1 MSATQ
6 PLPGT
11 SSGHADHV
19 STACMQRALALA
31 ARGRYTCRPNPMV
44 GCVLEKDG
52 AIVGEGWHMRSGD
65 PHAELFALRQAGAQ
79 ARGATAY
86 VTLEPCAHFGR
97 TPPCSMALIESGI
110 SRVIVAMVDPN
121 PQVSGRGLAALR
133 QAGIVVEVGLGA
145 DQARELNRGFIKRH
159 LHGRPWVT
167 LKTAMSL
174 DGRTAM
180 ACGESRY
187 ITGEA
192 ARADVQRL
200 RGASGALITGI
211 GTVLRDDPA
220 LTARLAGPFY
230 DAAGQSIALPQ
241 PLRVIMDRT
250 LRIQPHARTLGEEGP
265 ALVLS
270 ERTPDEAPPYPHLSL
285 RPLTPQAVLQLM
297 AELGVNECLVEA
309 GPRVAGAFLGSGCVD
324 ELIVYMAPALLG
336 HQAFPMAELP
346 AVQRL
351 DQRLRWRYHAVE
363 QVGEDLRLHLR
374 PSAAVSLV

>member
-1 MSATQ
+1 MSTTQ
-6 PLPGT
+6 PCRSTGNAAHT
-11 SSGHADHV
+11 AD
-19 STACMQRALALA
+19 ACMHRALALA

-52 AIVGEGWHMRSGD
+52 TIVGEGWHMRAGD
-65 PHAELFALRQAGAQ
+65 PHAELFALRQAGPQ

-97 TPPCSMALIESGI
+97 TPPCTMALIASGV
-110 SRVIVAMVDPN
+110 SRVVVAMVDPN
-121 PQVSGRGLAALR
+121 PQVAGRGLAALR

-159 LHGRPWVT
+159 LHSRPWVT

-187 ITGEA
+187 ITSEA

-200 RGASGALITGI
+200 RGAAGALITGI

-220 LTARLAGPFY
+220 LTARLAGPFF
-230 DAAGQSIALPQ
+230 DAAGRPIPLPQ
-241 PLRVIMDRT
+241 PLRVILDRT

-270 ERTPDEAPPYPHLSL
+270 ERIPDMIPSYPFLSL
-285 RPLTPQAVLQLM
+285 KPLTPQAVLQLM
-297 AELGVNECLVEA
+297 ARLEVNECLVEA
-309 GPRVAGAFLGSGCVD
+309 GPKVAGAFLGSGCVD

-336 HQAFPMAELP
+336 HRALPMAELP

-351 DQRLRWRYHAVE
+351 EQRLHWRYHAME
-363 QVGEDLRLHLR
+363 MVGEDLRLHLR